1 MQPGSPCFEVIG
13 VDLPTATGKDAVAA
27 VNNGRLQVVSSD
39 GNLQRGLE
47 ECRRRGNISATTDE
61 SVYERADV
69 VLVDIHLDL
78 QINAEQ
84 QPHVD
89 FTGFRKAIRS
99 LGQRLK
105 PGALIIVETTVPPG
119 TCERIVQPELAAA
132 LEARGLPADAI
143 LLAHSYERVMP
154 GKDYLNSIT
163 NFWRVYSGTT
173 PAAAAACERFLSRV
187 INVKDY
193 PLTRLHSTTAS
204 ETAKVLENSYRATNI
219 AFIHEWGEFA
229 ERAGIDMFAI
239 LEAIRVRP
247 THSNIRQPG
256 FGVGGYCLTKDPAFA
271 MVSASQLLGL
281 PELDFPFSRLAM
293 QTNAAMPLHSVRVLA
308 AAMGGTLAGM
318 RILMLG
324 VTYREDV
331 GDTRYSA
338 AETFARAAEEAGAQ
352 VLAHDPLLNFW
363 PELDRSLPPELP
375 QPRDVDAVV
384 FTVAHRA
391 YTELDVVSWLGSAR
405 PVILRYQPRA
415 DIGAGSG
422 GARRG
427 TRSALCREGRLMA
440 KILVTGGAGFIG
452 LHLAQALVA
461 RGDRVDLLDNF
472 GRGVRDAPLGQ
483 FLAQPG
489 VRMLELNLLDADAVG
504 RLDRDYD
511 AIVHFA
517 AIIGVATC
525 CNGPT
530 RCWRTI
536 AGCSPT
542 QSAWR
547 APRKTCTRFVFAST
561 SEVYA
566 GTLSSF
572 GMTILD
578 ARGDAA
584 DGLGLVAPANFVHAF
599 QDLRRGNVPA
609 IAAALHHCPA
619 AQRLRPENG
628 HVRTWCRSC

>member
-1 MQPGSPCFEVIG
+1 VPETIKHPSRPVVCIQGLGFVGTAMAIATASALDAAGTPCFEVIG
-13 VDLPTATGKDAVAA
+13 VDLPTRTGKEAVAA

-47 ECRRRGNISATTDE
+47 ACRHRGNISATTDE

-78 QINAEQ
+78 QIDAEQ

-89 FTGFRKAIRS
+89 FTGFRTAIRS
-99 LGQRLK
+99 LGRRLK

-154 GKDYLNSIT
+154 GKDYLSSIT

-229 ERAGIDMFAI
+229 ERAGIDMFSI

-247 THSNIRQPG
+247 THNNIRQPG

-271 MVSASQLLGL
+271 MVSASQLLGF

-293 QTNAAMPLHSVRVLA
+293 QTNAAMPLHSVRILTA
-308 AAMGGTLAGM
+308 ALGGSLAGK

-338 AETFARAAEEAGAQ
+338 AETFARAAEEAGAR

-363 PELDRSLPPELP
+363 PELDRSLPAELP

-391 YTELDVVSWLGSAR
+391 YTELDVVSWLGSTR
-405 PVILRYQPRA
+405 PVILDTNHVLTSAQVASVR
-415 DIGAGSG
+415 GAGHD
-422 GARRG
+422 
-427 TRSALCREGRLMA
+427 
-440 KILVTGGAGFIG
+440 
-452 LHLAQALVA
+452 LHFVGK
-461 RGDRVDLLDNF
+461 GD
-472 GRGVRDAPLGQ
+472 
-483 FLAQPG
+483 
-489 VRMLELNLLDADAVG
+489 
-504 RLDRDYD
+504 
-511 AIVHFA
+511 
-517 AIIGVATC
+517 
-525 CNGPT
+525 
-530 RCWRTI
+530 
-536 AGCSPT
+536 
-542 QSAWR
+542 
-547 APRKTCTRFVFAST
+547 
-561 SEVYA
+561 
-566 GTLSSF
+566 
-572 GMTILD
+572 
-578 ARGDAA
+578 
-584 DGLGLVAPANFVHAF
+584 
-599 QDLRRGNVPA
+599 
-609 IAAALHHCPA
+609 
-619 AQRLRPENG
+619 
-628 HVRTWCRSC
+628 